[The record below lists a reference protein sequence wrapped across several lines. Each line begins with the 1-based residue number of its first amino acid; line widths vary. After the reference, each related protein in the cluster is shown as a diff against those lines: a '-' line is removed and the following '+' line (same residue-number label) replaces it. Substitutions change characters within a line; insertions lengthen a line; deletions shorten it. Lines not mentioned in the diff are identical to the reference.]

1 MYYFCWNLWTYF
13 IHNDLKSRIDYSLLL
28 FVKMLQYITS
38 IDSPPKINLKCLLLY
53 DPLHFKQINLLKCM
67 ATMKSLKK
75 KKKKNEH
82 FQKTSDTVV
91 FFVSQ
96 SWKQPF

>member
-1 MYYFCWNLWTYF
+1 MYYFCWNLWTYC

-53 DPLHFKQINLLKCM
+53 DAPSF
-67 ATMKSLKK
+67 
-75 KKKKNEH
+75 
-82 FQKTSDTVV
+82 
-91 FFVSQ
+91 
-96 SWKQPF
+96 